1 MGNYNSKKIA
11 AFSGQCL
18 RNLMS
23 NHENNELVKLFGY
36 RGIEADLAG
45 VETLDVLEKMERD
58 GSTIVV
64 FLMDQSV
71 CGLIA
76 IGDEVRPEALDVM
89 NRLSSLG
96 VTTIMATGDNLYSAE
111 RVAKQVGIKKFY
123 GSMMPEEKAVLIKKL
138 KNSHKRVAM
147 IGDGVNDA
155 AALALA
161 DVSIAM
167 GTGADIAMK
176 SASVTLLNGNLS
188 RIYIAIKLAKKARL
202 ISYQNLF
209 WAFVYNVIL
218 IPVAAG
224 ALIPSLNLEINPSM
238 AGLAMSI
245 SSITVVMNSL
255 RLRRTSL

>member
-1 MGNYNSKKIA
+1 MIPDDN
-11 AFSGQCL
+11 AF
-18 RNLMS
+18 
-23 NHENNELVKLFGY
+23 
-36 RGIEADLAG
+36 
-45 VETLDVLEKMERD
+45 
-58 GSTIVV
+58 
-64 FLMDQSV
+64 
-71 CGLIA
+71 
-76 IGDEVRPEALDVM
+76 
-89 NRLSSLG
+89 
-96 VTTIMATGDNLYSAE
+96 
-111 RVAKQVGIKKFY
+111 
-123 GSMMPEEKAVLIKKL
+123 LIKKL

-167 GTGADIAMK
+167 GTGSDIAMK

>member
-1 MGNYNSKKIA
+1 
-11 AFSGQCL
+11 
-18 RNLMS
+18 
-23 NHENNELVKLFGY
+23 
-36 RGIEADLAG
+36 
-45 VETLDVLEKMERD
+45 
-58 GSTIVV
+58 
-64 FLMDQSV
+64 
-71 CGLIA
+71 
-76 IGDEVRPEALDVM
+76 
-89 NRLSSLG
+89 
-96 VTTIMATGDNLYSAE
+96 
-111 RVAKQVGIKKFY
+111 
-123 GSMMPEEKAVLIKKL
+123 
-138 KNSHKRVAM
+138 
-147 IGDGVNDA
+147 
-155 AALALA
+155 
-161 DVSIAM
+161 M